1 MEWRPDRRGACVRV
15 NIPYLS
21 AKSMQVDLRCYLR
34 IFFDPGE
41 TDARK
46 LKRLGEGEGGGLSL
60 RTGRDFSSTNE
71 KKKKRKKEKKGGN
84 ETRHHHVGY
93 EGDLNGCS
101 CL

>member
-21 AKSMQVDLRCYLR
+21 AKSMQVDLQCYLR

-41 TDARK
+41 TDSRK
-46 LKRLGEGEGGGLSL
+46 LKRLGEGEGGGGLSL
-60 RTGRDFSSTNE
+60 RTGRDFSSTY
-71 KKKKRKKEKKGGN
+71 EKKGRN
-84 ETRHHHVGY
+84 ETRHHHVSY